1 MQELSPDEAERWARL
16 EKSMLLSLD
25 EHEAESLERRRAAA
39 RRKLERF
46 GLAEPPI
53 DRVGVQR
60 FLLAYSGLDKN
71 QSKCLK
77 EVGVSKDAVL
87 TAYELWPESRLV
99 MEYVRRRRDKSMEM
113 DNEGLVENAV
123 RGLDRMMTEDGL
135 KLNANAIMF
144 ALERL
149 APERFGA
156 KKKVSEGEAQV
167 VYNIPGL
174 TLNMVVAPAELP
186 NAKPVGQVIEAEVVK
201 CLNG

>member
-1 MQELSPDEAERWARL
+1 MTQLSPDEAERWARL
-16 EKSMLLSLD
+16 EQSMLLSLD
-25 EHEAESLERRRAAA
+25 DHEIEGLERRRAAA

-60 FLLAYSGLDKN
+60 FLLEYSSLNSN
-71 QSKCLK
+71 QGECLK
-77 EVGVSKDAVL
+77 KVGVSKDAVL

-99 MEYVRRRRDKSMEM
+99 MEYVRRRRELVKEI
-113 DNEGLVENAV
+113 DNEGLVDKAE
-123 RGLDRMMTEDGL
+123 RGLERVMTEDGV

-156 KKKVSEGEAQV
+156 KKKVAEGEAQV

-174 TLNMVVAPAELP
+174 TLNMVVAPSELQ
-186 NAKPVGQVIEAEVVK
+186 NAKPTGPTIDAEVVK